1 MIDQPSNVRKGAN
14 AVVSM
19 VDYYCQHHVLIET
32 TVSLL
37 QKYQV
42 LVLKNGDEGWYKMIL
57 SVEMPS

>member
-1 MIDQPSNVRKGAN
+1 MSGRGAN

-19 VDYYCQHHVLIET
+19 VDYFFQHHVLIET
-32 TVSLL
+32 TVSLP

-42 LVLKNGDEGWYKMIL
+42 PVLKNGVEGWYKMIL